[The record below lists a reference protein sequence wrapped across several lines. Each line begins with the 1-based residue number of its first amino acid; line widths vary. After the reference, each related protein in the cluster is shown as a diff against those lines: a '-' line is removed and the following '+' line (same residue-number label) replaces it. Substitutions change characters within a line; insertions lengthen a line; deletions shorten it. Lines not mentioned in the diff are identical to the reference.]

1 MKKVFRNIHLWLSV
15 PFGLIIMLTCFSG
28 AMLVFE
34 REVTEWARPEV
45 FRVDPQGR
53 QPLPVAEVVRRVSAT
68 LPEDVTVTGVT
79 VFSDPAKAWQLP
91 LSQPSRTSV
100 YADPYTGDVTG
111 RSERLPFFAAMFR
124 LHRWLLD
131 SRPSGDG
138 IFWGKLVVGIS
149 TLLFV
154 FVLLSGIVIWW
165 PRTRKA
171 LRNSLQIHFR
181 KGWRSF
187 WYGLHVA
194 GGMYVLLLLL
204 VMALTGLTWS
214 FGWYRTGFYRLFGVE
229 AQSSGMGHGNTTAG
243 TKSQAR
249 GGERHGQKQPHEKKG
264 DRMAHWQDVYDRLR
278 TEAPDA
284 SQISIADGTA
294 TVAANHFGN
303 TRGSDRY
310 KFDPRTGELTE
321 RTLYKDLSKSDKI
334 RGWIYSM
341 HVGSWGGLLTRFLWF
356 LAALLGATLPLT
368 GYYLW
373 LKRIC
378 RRGK

>member
-1 MKKVFRNIHLWLSV
+1 MRKLFRNIHLWLSV

-34 REVTEWARPEV
+34 KEMTEWARPEV

-68 LPEDVTVTGVT
+68 LPEDITVTGVT
-79 VFSDPAKAWQLP
+79 VFSDSAKAWQLP
-91 LSQPSRTSV
+91 LSQPSRMSV

-111 RSERLPFFAAMFR
+111 CSERLPFFAAMFR
-124 LHRWLLD
+124 LHRWMLD

-138 IFWGKLVVGIS
+138 IFWGKLVVGVS

-181 KGWRSF
+181 KGWRPF
-187 WYGLHVA
+187 WCGLHVA
-194 GGMYVLLLLL
+194 GGMYALLLLL

-214 FGWYRTGFYRLFGVE
+214 FNWYRTGFYRLFGVE
-229 AQSSGMGHGNTTAG
+229 AQSSGMGHGNAAAG
-243 TKSQAR
+243 QKKGSKDS
-249 GGERHGQKQPHEKKG
+249 HGQKFSHGKKKG
-264 DRMAHWQDVYDRLR
+264 DKTAHWQEVYDCLR
-278 TEAPDA
+278 AENPGAT
-284 SQISIADGTA
+284 QITLADGTA
-294 TVAANHFGN
+294 SIPANRFGN
-303 TRGSDRY
+303 TRAIDRY
-310 KFDPRTGELTE
+310 TFDSRTGELTG
-321 RTLYKDLSKSDKI
+321 RTLYRDLDNSSKI
-334 RGWIYSM
+334 RGWIYSV
-341 HVGSWGGLLTRFLWF
+341 HVGSWGGVLTRFLWF

-378 RRGK
+378 RKKS